1 MPPFPGN
8 SPLISRSDSL
18 SDLTMPKLIDY
29 YFTPVSPYTYLGHER
44 LVQIAVRHGATI
56 AVKPVDYGRIFPL
69 SGGLPLK
76 QRAPQRQAYRL
87 LELERW
93 SKHLGMALNVQPKHF
108 PVPPDAAAKWII
120 AAQARGEA
128 DALRLA
134 GALLRAVWAE
144 QRDVSDEST
153 LASIATEQGLDPALL
168 AEGAAS
174 PDAASRY
181 LVLTEEAI
189 DRQIFGAP
197 TYVYRDEL
205 FWGQDRLDF
214 LDRALAK

>member
-1 MPPFPGN
+1 MA
-8 SPLISRSDSL
+8 
-18 SDLTMPKLIDY
+18 KLIDY

-44 LVQIAVRHGATI
+44 FLEIAARHGATI
-56 AVKPVDYGRIFPL
+56 VVKPVDYGRIFPV

-87 LELERW
+87 IELERW
-93 SKHLGMALNVQPKHF
+93 SKHLGKPLNLKPKFF
-108 PVPPDAAAKWII
+108 PVSADSAAKWII
-120 AAQARGEA
+120 AAQAGCGDA
-128 DALRLA
+128 GALRLT

-144 QRDVSDEST
+144 ERDISDEPT
-153 LASIATEQGLDPALL
+153 LASIATGERLDPALL
-168 AEGAAS
+168 AAGAAS
-174 PDAASRY
+174 PESAARFDA
-181 LVLTEEAI
+181 LTQEAI

-197 TYVYRDEL
+197 TYVYRDEP

>member
-1 MPPFPGN
+1 MV
-8 SPLISRSDSL
+8 
-18 SDLTMPKLIDY
+18 KLIDY

-44 LVQIAVRHGATI
+44 LLEIAARHGATI
-56 AVKPVDYGRIFPL
+56 AVKPVDYGRIFPV

-87 LELERW
+87 IELGRW
-93 SKHLGMALNVQPKHF
+93 SKHLGKPLNLKPKFF
-108 PVPPDAAAKWII
+108 PVSADAAAKWII
-120 AAQARGEA
+120 ATQSHGDVDALRGDV

-144 QRDVSDEST
+144 ERDISDEPT
-153 LASIATEQGLDPALL
+153 LASIASGERLDPALL
-168 AEGAAS
+168 AAGAAS

-181 LVLTEEAI
+181 DALTQEAI

-197 TYVYRDEL
+197 TYVYRDEP

>member
-1 MPPFPGN
+1 
-8 SPLISRSDSL
+8 
-18 SDLTMPKLIDY
+18 MPKLIDY
-29 YFTPVSPYTYLGHER
+29 YFTPISPYTYLGHER
-44 LVQIAVRHGATI
+44 FLEIAARHGATI
-56 AVKPVDYGRIFPL
+56 AVKPVDYGRIFPV

-87 LELERW
+87 IELERW
-93 SKHLGMALNVQPKHF
+93 SKHLGKALNVKPKFF
-108 PVPPDAAAKWII
+108 PVSSDAAARWII
-120 AAQARGEA
+120 AAQARGAADALRSDADALRGDA

-144 QRDVSDEST
+144 ERDISDEPT
-153 LASIATEQGLDPALL
+153 LADIAREQRLDPALL
-168 AEGAAS
+168 AA
-174 PDAASRY
+174 DAASADSASRY
-181 LVLTEEAI
+181 DTLTQEAI

-197 TYVYRDEL
+197 TYVYRDEP

>member
-1 MPPFPGN
+1 M
-8 SPLISRSDSL
+8 S
-18 SDLTMPKLIDY
+18 KLIDY

-44 LVQIAVRHGATI
+44 MLEIAARHGATI

-76 QRAPQRQAYRL
+76 QRAPQRQTYRL
-87 LELERW
+87 IELERW
-93 SKHLGMALNVQPKHF
+93 SKHLGKALNVNPRFF
-108 PVPPDAAAKWII
+108 PVSPDAAAKWII
-120 AAQARGEA
+120 AAQARDGA

-134 GALLRAVWAE
+134 GALLRAVW
-144 QRDVSDEST
+144 SDERDISDAPT
-153 LASIATEQGLDPALL
+153 LVSIANEQGLDPQLL
-168 AEGAAS
+168 AEDAAS

-181 LVLTEEAI
+181 LALTEEAI
-189 DRQIFGAP
+189 ARQIFGAP

>member
-1 MPPFPGN
+1 MPRNVEYF
-8 SPLISRSDSL
+8 
-18 SDLTMPKLIDY
+18 
-29 YFTPVSPYTYLGHER
+29 FTPVSPFTYLGHEHF
-44 LVQIAVRHGATI
+44 IAIAGRHAVSVD
-56 AVKPVDYGRIFPL
+56 VKPVDLGRVFPV

-87 LELERW
+87 VELARW
-93 SKHLGMALNVQPKHF
+93 SKHLGLPLHLQPRHF
-108 PVPPDAAAKWII
+108 PVSPELASKWIL
-120 AAQARGEA
+120 AAQALQGAEG
-128 DALRLA
+128 ALKLS

-144 QRDVSDEST
+144 ERNIADADT
-153 LASIATEQGLDPALL
+153 LAAVATEQGLDAKAL
-168 AEGAAS
+168 AERAGAADIGTRY
-174 PDAASRY
+174 DA
-181 LVLTEEAI
+181 VTKEAI

>member
-1 MPPFPGN
+1 MA
-8 SPLISRSDSL
+8 
-18 SDLTMPKLIDY
+18 KLIDY

-44 LVQIAVRHGATI
+44 LLEIAARHGATI
-56 AVKPVDYGRIFPL
+56 AVKPVDYGRIFPV

-87 LELERW
+87 IELERW
-93 SKHLGMALNVQPKHF
+93 SKHLGKPLNLKPKFF
-108 PVPPDAAAKWII
+108 PVAADAAAKWII
-120 AAQARGEA
+120 AAQSRGDA
-128 DALRLA
+128 DALRADACALRLA

-144 QRDVSDEST
+144 ERDISDEAT
-153 LASIATEQGLDPALL
+153 LAVIASGERLDPAQL
-168 AEGAAS
+168 AAGAAS
-174 PDAASRY
+174 PDVASRY
-181 LVLTEEAI
+181 DALTQEAI

-197 TYVYRDEL
+197 TYVYRDEP

>member
-1 MPPFPGN
+1 M
-8 SPLISRSDSL
+8 
-18 SDLTMPKLIDY
+18 TKLIDY
-29 YFTPVSPYTYLGHER
+29 YFTPVSPYTYLGHDR
-44 LVQIAVRHGATI
+44 FLDIAAKHGAKV
-56 AVKPVDYGRIFPL
+56 AVKPVDYGRIFPA

-87 LELERW
+87 VELERW
-93 SKHLGMALNVQPKHF
+93 AKHLGKSIHLQPKHF

-120 AAQARGEA
+120 AARAAGEA

-134 GALLRAVWAE
+134 GALLRGVWSE
-144 QRDVSDEST
+144 ERDISDAPT
-153 LASIATEQGLDPALL
+153 LASIATEQGLDPTVLIAGSASAEVAARYDAL
-168 AEGAAS
+168 
-174 PDAASRY
+174 
-181 LVLTEEAI
+181 TQEALG
-189 DRQIFGAP
+189 RQIFGAP

>member
-1 MPPFPGN
+1 
-8 SPLISRSDSL
+8 
-18 SDLTMPKLIDY
+18 MPKLIDY
-29 YFTPVSPYTYLGHER
+29 YFTPISPYTYLGHER
-44 LVQIAVRHGATI
+44 FLEIAARHGATI
-56 AVKPVDYGRIFPL
+56 AVKPVDYGRIFPA

-87 LELERW
+87 IELERW
-93 SKHLGMALNVQPKHF
+93 SKHLGKAFNVKPKFF
-108 PVPPDAAAKWII
+108 PVSPDLAAKWII
-120 AAQARGEA
+120 AAQPRGDADALRIDA

-144 QRDVSDEST
+144 ERDISDGAT
-153 LASIATEQGLDPALL
+153 LASIATGERLDSALL
-168 AEGAAS
+168 AAGAAS

-181 LVLTEEAI
+181 DALTQEAI
-189 DRQIFGAP
+189 ERQIFGAP
-197 TYVYRDEL
+197 TYVYRGEP

>member
-1 MPPFPGN
+1 MA
-8 SPLISRSDSL
+8 
-18 SDLTMPKLIDY
+18 KLVDY

-44 LVQIAVRHGATI
+44 LREIAARHGATI
-56 AVKPVDYGRIFPL
+56 AVKPVDYGRIFPV

-87 LELERW
+87 IELERW
-93 SKHLGMALNVQPKHF
+93 SKHLGKPINLKPKFF
-108 PVPPDAAAKWII
+108 PVSPDAAARWII
-120 AAQARGEA
+120 AAQARGDT

-134 GALLRAVWAE
+134 GALFRAVWAE
-144 QRDVSDEST
+144 ERDISDEPT
-153 LASIATEQGLDPALL
+153 LASIATEQRLDPALL
-168 AEGAAS
+168 AAGAAS

-181 LVLTEEAI
+181 DALTQEAI
-189 DRQIFGAP
+189 ERQIFGAP
-197 TYVYRDEL
+197 TYVYRDEP

>member
-1 MPPFPGN
+1 MA
-8 SPLISRSDSL
+8 
-18 SDLTMPKLIDY
+18 KLIDY
-29 YFTPVSPYTYLGHER
+29 YFTPISPYTYLGHER
-44 LVQIAVRHGATI
+44 FLEIAARHGATI
-56 AVKPVDYGRIFPL
+56 AVKPVDYGRIFPV

-87 LELERW
+87 TELERW
-93 SKHLGMALNVQPKHF
+93 SKHLGKALTLKPKFF
-108 PVPPDAAAKWII
+108 PVSPDVAAKWII
-120 AAQARGEA
+120 AAQARGDA

-144 QRDVSDEST
+144 ERDISDEPT
-153 LASIATEQGLDPALL
+153 LASIATEQRLDPALL
-168 AEGAAS
+168 AASAAS

-181 LVLTEEAI
+181 DALTQEAI
-189 DRQIFGAP
+189 DRRIFGAP

>member
-1 MPPFPGN
+1 M
-8 SPLISRSDSL
+8 S
-18 SDLTMPKLIDY
+18 KLIDY
-29 YFTPVSPYTYLGHER
+29 YFTPVSPYTYLGHDRFLE
-44 LVQIAVRHGATI
+44 IAARHDANV
-56 AVKPVDYGRIFPL
+56 AVKPVDYGRIFAA

-87 LELERW
+87 VELERW
-93 SKHLGMALNVQPKHF
+93 AKHLGKSIHLRPKHF

-128 DALRLA
+128 DAARLS
-134 GALLRAVWAE
+134 GALLRAVWTE
-144 QRDVSDEST
+144 ERDISDAPT
-153 LASIATEQGLDPALL
+153 LAAIATEQGLDPTVL
-168 AEGAAS
+168 AAGSAS
-174 PDAASRY
+174 PEVAFRYDA
-181 LVLTEEAI
+181 LTQEALG
-189 DRQIFGAP
+189 RQIFGAP